1 MAIEIRLAVHEDDTA
16 LAAIDQETW
25 TAEVTPAGKPDAARP
40 FFDEST
46 NPRDVVVVLVDGV
59 VAGYAKLGRAT
70 PVAASDH
77 VAMITGLAVARSFQ
91 RRGVG
96 RAVLDA
102 VVEEARARRCRRV
115 TLRVL
120 GHNAGAR
127 RLYEAAGFAVE
138 GILRGEF
145 FLDGVYV
152 DDVLMA
158 LELQSADPA

>member
-1 MAIEIRLAVHEDDTA
+1 
-16 LAAIDQETW
+16 
-25 TAEVTPAGKPDAARP
+25 
-40 FFDEST
+40 
-46 NPRDVVVVLVDGV
+46 
-59 VAGYAKLGRAT
+59 
-70 PVAASDH
+70 
-77 VAMITGLAVARSFQ
+77 
-91 RRGVG
+91 
-96 RAVLDA
+96 VLDA

-127 RLYEAAGFAVE
+127 RLYETAGFAVE